1 MLLKKTTQM
10 ILLCKKIEKLF
21 IQWSKRDRN
30 RSEQTTSLRVT
41 REQM

>member
-1 MLLKKTTQM
+1 MLLKKNTQM

-21 IQWSKRDRN
+21 IQWSKCDRN
-30 RSEQTTSLRVT
+30 RSEQTTSLRVS